1 MSSLLHKS
9 FTIAPFPGVLVIVA
23 LIVVALRNFGL
34 LQTAT
39 PTVVI
44 DTTDVNQL
52 VGNCLGELEVADS
65 LYEEGGTPSAADF
78 STVCLPPLTLSETPR
93 YITVSSNAPALH
105 GFRTAMLDRK
115 TLELSIRDTEG
126 G

>member
-1 MSSLLHKS
+1 M
-9 FTIAPFPGVLVIVA
+9 LVIVA
-23 LIVVALRNFGL
+23 LVVVALRNFGL

-39 PTVVI
+39 PTVDI
-44 DTTDVNQL
+44 DTSDVNQL
-52 VGNCLGELEVADS
+52 VGNCLGELEVAES

-78 STVCLPPLTLSETPR
+78 SAVCLPPLALSETPR
-93 YITVSSNAPALH
+93 YITVSSQKPALH
-105 GFRTAMLDRK
+105 GFKTAMLDRK